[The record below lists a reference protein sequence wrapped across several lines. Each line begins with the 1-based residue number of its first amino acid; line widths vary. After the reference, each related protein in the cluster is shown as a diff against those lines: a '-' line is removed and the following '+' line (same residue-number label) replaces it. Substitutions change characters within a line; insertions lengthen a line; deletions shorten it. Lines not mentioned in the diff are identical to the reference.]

1 MVRLQF
7 IPQQN
12 VTAATAVTSAASLV
26 SLGTLAGKV
35 VSPVTPD
42 KVMFRSRSIWTLEL
56 DTKVNTKVR
65 NHEENGYYRF
75 HIEDTTKTL
84 YYANRALHAL

>member
-26 SLGTLAGKV
+26 RLGTLAGKV
-35 VSPVTPD
+35 VSPVTSD
-42 KVMFRSRSIWTLEL
+42 KVMFRSRSILTP
-56 DTKVNTKVR
+56 DT
-65 NHEENGYYRF
+65 
-75 HIEDTTKTL
+75 
-84 YYANRALHAL
+84 RALALQTIHRFSQSLRHYAKQVPKQSKHGKQM

>member
-35 VSPVTPD
+35 ASPVTPD
-42 KVMFRSRSIWTLEL
+42 KVMFRSIWTLKL
-56 DTKVNTKVR
+56 DTKVDTKVR
-65 NHEENGYYRF
+65 NQ
-75 HIEDTTKTL
+75 
-84 YYANRALHAL
+84 